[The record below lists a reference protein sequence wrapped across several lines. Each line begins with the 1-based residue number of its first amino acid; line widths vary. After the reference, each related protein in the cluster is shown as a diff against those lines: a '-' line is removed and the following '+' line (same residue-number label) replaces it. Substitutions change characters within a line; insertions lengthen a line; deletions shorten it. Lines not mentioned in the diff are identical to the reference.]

1 MKPKT
6 KVILGFAIF
15 FIAAASVIG
24 YGYYAELRE
33 PHDFGEFT
41 VDVPL
46 GSEFEDISSK
56 YDTGGYNFV
65 KSYRCKDKDLTIS
78 IFDKNYIE
86 NTFETNTGDE
96 IDFGKSVLEHFL
108 GMKNAD
114 INKTSENICICTVNQ
129 RIGGSIDTDVAG
141 IYNDDEHFIIVE
153 GGDTD
158 FIQNITNSIKIKN
171 S

>member
-1 MKPKT
+1 M
-6 KVILGFAIF
+6 
-15 FIAAASVIG
+15 
-24 YGYYAELRE
+24 
-33 PHDFGEFT
+33 
-41 VDVPL
+41 
-46 GSEFEDISSK
+46 
-56 YDTGGYNFV
+56 
-65 KSYRCKDKDLTIS
+65 TIS

-86 NTFETNTGDE
+86 NTFETNTCDE

-108 GMKNAD
+108 GMKNAE
-114 INKTSENICICTVNQ
+114 ISKTSENISICTVNQ

-153 GGDTD
+153 GGDSE